1 MSSKQHLAEQI
12 TGHSNFKDSEY
23 EDELT
28 SDNDFDQESSTDGED
43 QSLEG
48 DEVDRQANEVWHR
61 EK

>member
-1 MSSKQHLAEQI
+1 MSPKQHLAEQI

-28 SDNDFDQESSTDGED
+28 SDNDFVQDFSTDVED
-43 QSLEG
+43 QSMDE